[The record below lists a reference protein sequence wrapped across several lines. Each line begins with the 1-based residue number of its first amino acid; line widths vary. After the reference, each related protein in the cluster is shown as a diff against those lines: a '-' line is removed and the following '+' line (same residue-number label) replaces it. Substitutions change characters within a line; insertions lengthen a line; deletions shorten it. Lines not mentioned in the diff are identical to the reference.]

1 MFNLKTGQSACPL
14 MTQSGHIPAPDKGR
28 LVELGAP
35 AANANVLINKGRP
48 AGNSARTSFVLP
60 EANGGTK
67 CPRSLETTV
76 REIVAEGI
84 AKKIMRKAKPES

>member
-1 MFNLKTGQSACPL
+1 MSSNDPKRTCPSSGQRKVGG
-14 MTQSGHIPAPDKGR
+14 T
-28 LVELGAP
+28 GAP